1 MFSLVDDEQ
10 CSTAGKMH
18 AACRPAYASTQL
30 DHGRTKEGPKK
41 IELVASY
48 QDGRESNMAR
58 ENAMR

>member
-1 MFSLVDDEQ
+1 MFNNRKDA
-10 CSTAGKMH
+10 CSMSP
-18 AACRPAYASTQL
+18 CICVSTQL